1 MSEKMS
7 QAQIDELLRQMQSG
21 AFIEEV
27 SKLSGDE
34 YICLNCHRIAGI
46 STYKGINKKDIIYLN
61 GCKIGLKHRY
71 INITFLKEFLKK
83 EKLI

>member
-34 YICLNCHRIAGI
+34 YICLNCL
-46 STYKGINKKDIIYLN
+46 S
-61 GCKIGLKHRY
+61 
-71 INITFLKEFLKK
+71 
-83 EKLI
+83 